1 MPMSKKKKRNFTT
14 ILLLL
19 LVLIFV
25 VAGYGLLKSHNDKV
39 EQEEV
44 AQEEQDTSIKLQD
57 FEAESIVNISVESA
71 EEQFLFVKKDDN
83 WVLDGEEEY
92 PLSQSKLTSMAAGIA
107 QLSATRLVVEAPEDL
122 SEYGLLNPSLLIK
135 AVTVEGK
142 EYSLQLGEQLT
153 TDTDYYGQIAG
164 DNAVY
169 VIPMATRTKYA
180 ITKADLFDI
189 ESPPS
194 ITADTIREVKVSS
207 KTQGDFHI
215 VYEENNPEDY
225 SGSGTYCWVIPEGY
239 ANPMNMDNTA
249 VSEVLSNYTV
259 FSFTKGIDY
268 VKENQSKYGL
278 GADSDRVFVRYLT
291 AEGEEKTYT
300 LWIGDTD
307 SEGNYYVRPEGS
319 NRTYLMAKDTVEQK
333 IIIEDKEALLSKFTH
348 MVNILDVNRV
358 TVLAKDK
365 SKVYEIKRTD
375 ETDSDGNTTTKET
388 FYIDGGEAE
397 DTQFRTMY
405 QSMIGLRMVEPLKEK
420 VEVSGDPVLT
430 LTFEKNDGKEVVV
443 SYHPYQTNRY
453 TITVNGKTSA
463 LADKSEIDSFVETIL
478 N

>member
-1 MPMSKKKKRNFTT
+1 MSKKKKRNLITV
-14 ILLLL
+14 LLLL
-19 LVLIFV
+19 LILVLV
-25 VAGYGLLKSHNDKV
+25 GVGYGIVKSYKDKI
-39 EQEEV
+39 EKEKA
-44 AQEEQDTSIKLQD
+44 AQDDQDTSIKLHD
-57 FEAESIVNISVESA
+57 FEADSIVNISVESV
-71 EEQFLFVKKDDN
+71 EGKLLFVKKEDT

-92 PLSQSKLTSMAAGIA
+92 PLSQSKLTSMATGIA
-107 QLSATRLVVEAPEDL
+107 QLSATRLVVETPEDL
-122 SEYGLLNPSLLIK
+122 SEYGLVKPSLLMK

-142 EYSLQLGEQLT
+142 EYSLQLGDQLT

-164 DNAVY
+164 DHAVY
-169 VIPMATRTKYA
+169 VIPMATRSKYA
-180 ITKADLFDI
+180 VTKEDLFDI

-207 KTQGDFHI
+207 KTQEDFHM

-225 SGSGTYCWVIPEGY
+225 SGSSTYCWVIPEGY

-278 GADSDRVFVRYLT
+278 DADCDQVFVRYFT

-300 LWIGDTD
+300 LRVGDTD
-307 SEGNYYVRPEGS
+307 SEGNYYVCPEGS

-333 IIIEDKEALLSKFTH
+333 TIIADKEALLSKFTH

-358 TVLAKDK
+358 TVLTKDK
-365 SKVYEIKRTD
+365 SKVYEIKRMD

-388 FYIDGGEAE
+388 FYIDGTEVE
-397 DTQFRTMY
+397 DTQFRTTY
-405 QSMIGLRMVEPLKEK
+405 QSMIGLMMVEPLKEK
-420 VEVSGDPVLT
+420 VELSEDPILT
-430 LTFEKNDGKEVVV
+430 LTFEKTDGKEVVV

-463 LADKSEIDSFVETIL
+463 LAEKSEIDSFLESL
-478 N
+478 FHS